1 MWGAS
6 GAEPSRCFGRLAH
19 IYDLGGDE
27 ANDLTSIPI
36 SSGTVGNMVLA
47 ITPGAL
53 GRPIARFPY
62 PKAAQALIT

>member
-53 GRPIARFPY
+53 GRR
-62 PKAAQALIT
+62 

>member
-1 MWGAS
+1 M
-6 GAEPSRCFGRLAH
+6 AH

-53 GRPIARFPY
+53 GRR
-62 PKAAQALIT
+62 